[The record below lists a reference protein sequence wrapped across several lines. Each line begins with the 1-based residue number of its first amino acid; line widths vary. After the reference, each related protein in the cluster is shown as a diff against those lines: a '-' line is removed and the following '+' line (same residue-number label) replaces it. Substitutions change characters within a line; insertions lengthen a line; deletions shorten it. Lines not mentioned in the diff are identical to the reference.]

1 MLSSTCTLGVCV
13 FAAAF
18 AAIGCS
24 SVRPVDAHAV
34 RAQLQPLNSEP
45 SSGGN
50 SPVMFPDSSDS
61 RRVTLLALLR
71 AIHFDFGT
79 KLTPRQIASTLHVE
93 ARASESLGGWVFE
106 PHGALFEVD
115 ADAISID
122 SPIDWLRVTMR
133 AELAIHLADL
143 TQLFSNDYD
152 LLRGD
157 TEFMAVEFKSNRR
170 MYVAAELRNDR
181 PAYMALA
188 PVVSVQLRRPGY
200 DPEQRT
206 HLGQAETRR

>member
-1 MLSSTCTLGVCV
+1 MS
-13 FAAAF
+13 
-18 AAIGCS
+18 
-24 SVRPVDAHAV
+24 
-34 RAQLQPLNSEP
+34 
-45 SSGGN
+45 
-50 SPVMFPDSSDS
+50 PDSSDS
-61 RRVTLLALLR
+61 RRVALLSLLR
-71 AIHFDFGT
+71 AIHFNFGT
-79 KLTPRQIASTLHVE
+79 KLTLRQIASELNVE
-93 ARASESLGGWVFE
+93 ARSSESFGAWVFE
-106 PHGALFEVD
+106 PQDALFEID

-152 LLRGD
+152 LLRGGG
-157 TEFMAVEFKSNRR
+157 EFVAVEFKPNGH

-181 PAYMALA
+181 PAFMAVA

-206 HLGQAETRR
+206 HLGQVEQTR